1 MYEPRRKIYWFALT
15 SRITVILLQLVFNTL
30 CPDHEADAFKRP
42 VDLLEK
48 SSLCDNV
55 IEYLFGGLARWDG
68 EYFLHIAKYGY
79 TYENSLAFYPLYPL
93 LIRIA
98 SVPISRIF
106 FILNSRSS
114 MLVAAVL
121 INVVCFIKSAV
132 VFYDLSKAI
141 LKKSNIAYKA
151 AVLYC
156 LNPASIFFSAI
167 YSESLFAYLTFYSM
181 LKSAQSDSYVS
192 FPIGLSI
199 LTRSNGI
206 INIGFPIYFQLKKLF
221 HTYTG
226 NLSRETLYQYIFSS
240 IILKT
245 FCAIC
250 NTIIISM
257 AQFVLLQIYNYIIFC
272 IPNPN
277 QIIPPEIIAHS
288 VMYNL
293 TLPGSDNV
301 EWCYTKIPIAYSY
314 IQKKYWNVGFLS
326 YYQMKQIPNFILA
339 FPILYIMIKCIK
351 EYFVEHKRYF
361 YTLGFVKRIENNEHS
376 KRKKYPIEML
386 VFIVHGL
393 FLTVF
398 CIFFVHI
405 QVSTRLICSASPLIY
420 WYCTLFMSCT
430 SGKSDDDL
438 YEFKENI
445 SSKWKVYFL
454 TQKKYTLQDRLVLSY
469 FLGYTILGCF
479 MFPNFLPWT

>member
-1 MYEPRRKIYWFALT
+1 MYEPRKKIYWFALT
-15 SRITVILLQLVFNTL
+15 SRIIVLVLQFVFNTL

-42 VDLLEK
+42 IDLLEK
-48 SSLCDNV
+48 TSLCDTV

-68 EYFLHIAKYGY
+68 EHFLHIAKYGY
-79 TYENSLAFYPLYPL
+79 TYESSLAFYPLYPL
-93 LIRIA
+93 LIRIV
-98 SVPISRIF
+98 SVPIRRIF
-106 FILNSRSS
+106 FVLNSRSA

-132 VFYDLSKAI
+132 IFYDLSRAV

-156 LNPASIFFSAI
+156 INPASIFFSAV

-181 LKSAQSDSYVS
+181 LRSVRSDSYVA
-192 FPIGLSI
+192 FPIGLSV

-206 INIGFPIYFQLKKLF
+206 INIGFPMYFQLKKLF
-221 HTYTG
+221 HSYTG
-226 NLSRETLYQYIFSS
+226 NLSCKTICKFMFSS
-240 IILKT
+240 ITLKHLY
-245 FCAIC
+245 AMC

-257 AQFVLLQIYNYIIFC
+257 VQFILLQIYNYIIFC
-272 IPNPN
+272 IPNPD
-277 QIIPPEIIAHS
+277 QIIRPEVIAHS
-288 VMYNL
+288 AAYNL
-293 TLPGSDNV
+293 TLLGNDNV
-301 EWCYTKIPIAYSY
+301 EWCYSRIPIAYSY

-326 YYQMKQIPNFILA
+326 YYEMKQIPNFVLA

-361 YTLGFVKRIENNEHS
+361 YTLGFVKRIENNEYY
-376 KRKKYPIEML
+376 KKKKYPIEML
-386 VFIVHGL
+386 VFVVHGL

-405 QVSTRLICSASPLIY
+405 QVSTRLICSASPLMY
-420 WYCTLFMSCT
+420 WYCALSACCV
-430 SGKSDDDL
+430 SGKSDDDA
-438 YEFKENI
+438 YEFEENV

-454 TQKKYTLQDRLVLSY
+454 TQKNYTLQERFLLSY